1 MAFNPNIKHYSTEQC
16 ENLFSSVLAN
26 DVIAVDTWFPEQI
39 HLDYTQE
46 QLIECFQICHQ
57 VWVEG
62 FDPKN
67 FDEMI
72 KKLYHE
78 RNFTKEEQ
86 LTYKHVRAKF
96 KQLRFAFANFD
107 ERHEYPRVFDSIT
120 VLMGR
125 LQDAFKNGQR
135 SLIARYA
142 IFLRLLLTK
151 LPTALLHWEMKKIKP
166 SSVAGFQRYIGKEID
181 FIRNNLHKS
190 EITGKAFHRIRK
202 IISRQASFYV
212 ALTVLYPSQYHSDVF
227 RYLSTINGMMG
238 RLNDDLVE
246 KELNGTQD
254 YHTDFFT
261 IPDEIKQYLQ
271 VVVDKYAHLPLSKT
285 L

>member
-1 MAFNPNIKHYSTEQC
+1 MDFNPNAKQYTAQQC
-16 ENLFSSVLAN
+16 KELFAAVLAD
-26 DVIAVDTWFPEQI
+26 DVIEVDTWFPDQI
-39 HLDYTQE
+39 HLDYTQA

-57 VWVEG
+57 VWDEG
-62 FDPKN
+62 FIPKE
-67 FDEMI
+67 FDGMI
-72 KKLYHE
+72 KKLYQQ
-78 RNFTKEEQ
+78 RSFNKDDQ
-86 LTYKHVRAKF
+86 LVYKHVRAKF

-107 ERHEYPRVFDSIT
+107 ERHEYSRMFDGIT
-120 VLMGR
+120 ILMGR

-135 SLIARYA
+135 HLVGRYA
-142 IFLRLLLTK
+142 ILLRLFLTK

-166 SSVAGFQRYIGKEID
+166 SSVAGFQQYIGKEID
-181 FIRNNLHKS
+181 FIRSNLHKT
-190 EITGKAFHRIRK
+190 EITGKAFHKIRK

-285 L
+285 I